1 MKSNWPVVKLEDI
14 ASVER
19 GKFSARP
26 RNDPRYYGG
35 NIPFLQTGDV
45 ATATGVISSYSQTL
59 NEAGLGVSRLFPA
72 GTLLITI
79 AANIGDIAE
88 VGFDFACPDS
98 LVAVQ
103 PKPDTDKDWLK
114 YFLQTKKSYFE
125 GQATQNAQANIN
137 LQTIRPLKLPHPPLA
152 EQQAIAEVL
161 SVWDRAIE
169 KTEHLI
175 QAKEKRLNALYQN
188 YFRPDSPATKNWEKI
203 KIGKL
208 VKPRNERAVP
218 SEESPLFSLTI
229 ESGVTA
235 KTDRYDREFLVKD
248 SENKT
253 YKAVYPGDIAFNPAN
268 LRWGAIAR
276 STVSHKVVLSP
287 IYEVLQINTDAV
299 DPDFLTHAL
308 TCPRQIKIYAT
319 KTEGTLIERMAVKL
333 DVFLLLQIKAPKTL
347 GEQKCITETLDL
359 AQREIELLK
368 KLAEKQKLQ
377 KRGLMQKLLTGTWRV
392 KMEGVE

>member
-1 MKSNWPVVKLEDI
+1 MVKINKAVVE
-14 ASVER
+14 
-19 GKFSARP
+19 
-26 RNDPRYYGG
+26 
-35 NIPFLQTGDV
+35 
-45 ATATGVISSYSQTL
+45 
-59 NEAGLGVSRLFPA
+59 
-72 GTLLITI
+72 
-79 AANIGDIAE
+79 
-88 VGFDFACPDS
+88 
-98 LVAVQ
+98 
-103 PKPDTDKDWLK
+103 
-114 YFLQTKKSYFE
+114 
-125 GQATQNAQANIN
+125 
-137 LQTIRPLKLPHPPLA
+137 KLPVPLPPLP
-152 EQQAIAEVL
+152 EQKAIAEVL

-169 KTEHLI
+169 KTECLI
-175 QAKEKRLNALYQN
+175 QAKQKRLNALYQS
-188 YFRPDSPATKNWEKI
+188 YFRPDSSTTKNWEKT

-218 SEESPLFSLTI
+218 SKESPLFSLTI

-253 YKAVYPGDIAFNPAN
+253 YTAVYPGDIAFNPAN

-276 STVSHKVVLSP
+276 SKVSHKVVISP
-287 IYEVLQINTDAV
+287 IYEVLQINVEVV

-333 DVFLLLQIKAPKTL
+333 DVFLLLQIKVPKTL
-347 GEQKCITETLDL
+347 EEQKQIAKTLNL

-377 KRGLMQKLLTGTWRV
+377 KRGLMQKLLTGEWRV
-392 KMEGVE
+392 SFIATKTHEKENG